1 VTKTLKAARWMCV
14 WTVVLLLVCFAR
26 AQDAALHIKIVA
38 GDGGAHAPGS
48 HVGQPLTVE
57 VTDAT
62 GKPVPG
68 AKVSFQVPAE
78 GPSGL
83 FTNGLRTDL
92 ATTDSNGRATIHGL
106 QLNRVAGTL
115 NVRVTASKEQARAGT
130 VARLSIGAGGDQ
142 VESADRKAAPP
153 VSAKPESGTAPPA
166 ASVSAPVSTQK
177 PAAEPKQS
185 APAPPT
191 IAMPG
196 TTSKAPALAAAQP
209 QPAASGINTSA
220 ALPGTVPT
228 IIVTQKS
235 SNSVTAIGGAGK
247 SHKKWIWIGL
257 LAAGGAGAAFAASS
271 LAAHNGANSAAGV
284 AAGLSS
290 AVTIGSPTIT
300 IGKP

>member
-1 VTKTLKAARWMCV
+1 MDCV
-14 WTVVLLLVCFAR
+14 WTVVVLLVCFAG

-48 HVGQPLTVE
+48 HVGKPLTVE

-68 AKVSFQVPAE
+68 AKVSFQAPEE

-92 ATTDSNGRATIHGL
+92 ATTDSNGRATVHGL
-106 QLNRVAGTL
+106 QFNRVAGWF

-130 VARLSIGAGGDQ
+130 VARLSIGGGGDQ
-142 VESADRKAAPP
+142 VESADRKPAAPGGRHP
-153 VSAKPESGTAPPA
+153 RRHLYDP
-166 ASVSAPVSTQK
+166 STQK

-191 IAMPG
+191 VAMPG
-196 TTSKAPALAAAQP
+196 TTSKAAMLAAAQT
-209 QPAASGINTSA
+209 QPAASGVNTSA

-235 SNSVTAIGGAGK
+235 SNSATEIGGGGK

-271 LAAHNGANSAAGV
+271 LATAHNGANNSAGV